1 MFKEIT
7 MADENK
13 GIEILFEDESLQD
26 LSEDFKTKA
35 TVIFNTAVAK
45 AVVEE
50 KRILEESFDDRLE
63 EEKKEVITELE
74 EQIDSYLT
82 YVAEEWMKENELSV
96 ESGIKVEI
104 AEHFM
109 QGMKD
114 LFEESYVEVP
124 ESEIDVVAE
133 MAEQLTV
140 HEKALD
146 EVLKTNI
153 MMESEIKRYKKAE
166 IILEETDKL
175 ADSEVDKIKSFVEMI
190 EFEDDDSYRSQV
202 KSIVDAYYNVN
213 DGDDKNDDDN
223 EKGKKK
229 KKNKDKEPDEDDME
243 ESVNLYVNAIS
254 KGSKF

>member
-1 MFKEIT
+1 

-133 MAEQLTV
+133 MAEQLTL